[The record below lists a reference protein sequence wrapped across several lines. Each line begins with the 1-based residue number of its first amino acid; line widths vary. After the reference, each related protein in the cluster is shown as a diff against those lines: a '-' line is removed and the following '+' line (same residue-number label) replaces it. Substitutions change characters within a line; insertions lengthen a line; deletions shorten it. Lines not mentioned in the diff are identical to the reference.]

1 MLEMMMVPT
10 PLHAAPVLRASRIFL
25 SAEEDLQ
32 PVFVFPITGGPCAG
46 KTTAIAHLLER
57 HTSFFPEYDI
67 TVVPEAATLYH
78 QYGGRLPFG
87 QPASSCGR
95 VTEGGRN
102 LLWELVRDSH
112 AHSRSTRTHTADCRR
127 RSVPAHSCSTS

>member
-1 MLEMMMVPT
+1 MLTLWPMRMLTT
-10 PLHAAPVLRASRIFL
+10 PSPRTSHILL
-25 SAEEDLQ
+25 SAETTS

-46 KTTAIAHLLER
+46 KTTAIAHLLE
-57 HTSFFPEYDI
+57 HQTAFFPDYDI

-87 QPASSCGR
+87 QPASRCGR

-102 LLWELVRDSH
+102 LLWEMVSESKRLRTQFGVFALALSRRCPFLRVR
-112 AHSRSTRTHTADCRR
+112 
-127 RSVPAHSCSTS
+127 SCSTS